1 VASIHDPKVGV
12 IFDPPSLIQAL
23 TDMISEHV
31 HQRLPHQ
38 IENVKTM
45 S

>member
-12 IFDPPSLIQAL
+12 IFDLPSLIRAL
-23 TDMISEHV
+23 TGMISEHV
-31 HQRLPHQ
+31 RLPHQ